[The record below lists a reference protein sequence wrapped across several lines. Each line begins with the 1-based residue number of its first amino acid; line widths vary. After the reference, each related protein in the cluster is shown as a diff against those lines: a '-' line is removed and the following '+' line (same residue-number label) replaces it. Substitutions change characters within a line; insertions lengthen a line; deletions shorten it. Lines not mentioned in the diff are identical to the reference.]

1 MTTESR
7 QHIRWFRN
15 SAPYINA
22 HRGRT
27 FVLMFGGEAA
37 EDPNFPN
44 VIHDLALLNSLGVR
58 IVVVYGTRPQIA
70 SRLDERGLETRFHNN
85 LRITDA
91 SALTCAKE
99 AAGTLR
105 TEIEALFSMGLPN
118 SPMHGSSIRV
128 CSGNF
133 VTARPLGVIEGVDYL
148 NTGAVRRVDTTGI
161 NRQLDDGALVLLAP
175 LGYSPTGEVFN
186 LSVEDVATK
195 TAAALQADK
204 LIVLGSEAGIT
215 DSDGQLIRQAQLSA
229 VADLIENASSQEQF
243 NQLRAASEACA
254 HGVARCQVLSYRDD
268 CALLEEL
275 FTHTGSGTLISHD
288 GFEVIRVAEID
299 DVGGIIELIS
309 PLEEQGV
316 LVRRSRELLE
326 MEIHHFTVME
336 RDGRIIGCAALY
348 PYTQHGNAELAC
360 IVTDQEYRGRRQGER
375 LLKEVELNAARL
387 GLTKLFVLTTQ
398 TAHWFLE
405 QGFVQ
410 TALEELPEEKQ
421 ALYNY
426 QRNSKVFRKTLS
438 A

>member
-1 MTTESR
+1 MSTESR

-27 FVLMFGGEAA
+27 FVLMIGGDGA
-37 EDPNFPN
+37 EDPNFSN

-58 IVVVYGTRPQIA
+58 LVVVYGTRPKIA
-70 SRLDERGLETRFHNN
+70 ARLIAQGVKTSFHNN

-91 SALTCAKE
+91 EALTCAKE
-99 AAGTLR
+99 AAGSLR
-105 TEIEALFSMGLPN
+105 TDIEALFSMGLPN

-133 VTARPLGVIEGVDYL
+133 VTARPLGIIDGVDYL
-148 NTGAVRRVDTTGI
+148 NTGAVRRVDVAGI
-161 NRQLDDGALVLLAP
+161 NRQLEDGALVLLSP

-195 TAAALQADK
+195 TATALQADK
-204 LIVLGSEAGIT
+204 LIILGSEAGIT
-215 DSDGQLIRQAQLSA
+215 DSEGQLIRQAPLSA

-243 NQLRAASEACA
+243 NQLRAASDACA
-254 HGVARCQVLSYRDD
+254 NGVARCQVLSYRDD

-288 GFEVIRVAEID
+288 GFEVMRIADIE

-348 PYTQHGNAELAC
+348 PYAEYGNAELAC

-375 LLKEVELNAARL
+375 LLREVERNAAGM
-387 GLTKLFVLTTQ
+387 GLKELFVLTTQ

-405 QGFVQ
+405 QGFEE
-410 TALEELPEEKQ
+410 TAVEELPEEKQ
-421 ALYNY
+421 ELYNY
-426 QRNSKVFRKTLS
+426 QRNSKVFRKPL
-438 A
+438 